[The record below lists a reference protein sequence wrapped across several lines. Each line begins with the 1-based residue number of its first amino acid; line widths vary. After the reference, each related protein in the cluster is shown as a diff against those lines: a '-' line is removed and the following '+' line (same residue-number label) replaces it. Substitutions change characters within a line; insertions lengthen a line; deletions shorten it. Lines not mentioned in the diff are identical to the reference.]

1 MTYRANFPPS
11 FILLEQEGFLI
22 SSCLGRG
29 LTDLRSAH
37 VHNKGAFY
45 SSLFNL
51 SIGMERL
58 LKALVIIE
66 HIATNNLS
74 VPTKNKLKSYG
85 HNIQEL
91 YDQCVKIANA
101 RSVAVPDRHSLNPIQ
116 KEIIS
121 LLSDFAQT
129 TRYFNLDGLNPSHVG
144 RDPLD
149 HWGQIVTAIL
159 EKDVPKAQKEK
170 ILNQSNLIASAID
183 DITITI
189 KKNLDKTPLS
199 TEEALALPG
208 LHDQAAKYAV
218 LHVVKIL
225 APLRELTS
233 ELSHLAYTL
242 NTPEP
247 VFPQMQE
254 FIQWLWDDRQY
265 ILRKKRWP

>member
-1 MTYRANFPPS
+1 VSSKFSAIFL
-11 FILLEQEGFLI
+11 LLEQEGFLI
-22 SSCLGRG
+22 SSCLGSG

-51 SIGMERL
+51 SIGIERL

-66 HIATNNLS
+66 HMATNNLS
-74 VPTKNKLKSYG
+74 VPTKKQLKSYG
-85 HNIQEL
+85 HNIEEL
-91 YDQCVKIANA
+91 YDQCVTIADA
-101 RSVAVPDRHSLNPIQ
+101 RGVAVPARNSLNPIQ

-129 TRYFNLDGLNPSHVG
+129 TRYHNLDALTPSHVG

-159 EKDVPKAQKEK
+159 EKDVPKSQKEK
-170 ILNQSNLIASAID
+170 ILSQSNLVASAID
-183 DITITI
+183 DITVTI
-189 KKNLDKTPLS
+189 MHGLDKTPLS

-218 LHVVKIL
+218 LQVVEML

-242 NTPEP
+242 NTTEP

-265 ILRKKRWP
+265 VLRKKRWP

>member
-189 KKNLDKTPLS
+189 MHGLDKTPLS
-199 TEEALALPG
+199 TEEALRSWRVHRHGSCWTPPG
-208 LHDQAAKYAV
+208 PRV
-218 LHVVKIL
+218 FSRPS
-225 APLRELTS
+225 AP
-233 ELSHLAYTL
+233 
-242 NTPEP
+242 
-247 VFPQMQE
+247 
-254 FIQWLWDDRQY
+254 W
-265 ILRKKRWP
+265 KRGGWMPFLYPLFT